1 VLYFVVG
8 ALGFWLESRA
18 GNRFE
23 QGWQFYAITFSLF
36 IVFAFP
42 ASRFSISSND
52 ADGCGRRVLISR
64 SPPMAELPNHD
75 AALTETCLDSEAI
88 FDGAFLKLKR
98 DTVRLPDGKQAT
110 REYVQHPGAV
120 MVIPLFDD
128 GRVLMESQYRY
139 PIGKVMAEFPAGKL
153 DPNEGALACAVRELR
168 EETGYTA
175 REYVFLTR
183 IHPIIS
189 YSTEFID
196 LYLARGLTA
205 GERKLDEGEFLETFT
220 ATLPDLLEWVRTGQ
234 ISDVKTIIGTMW
246 LEKVLS
252 GNWPLGALQNP
263 ERASAASRHGVTI
276 A

>member
-1 VLYFVVG
+1 M
-8 ALGFWLESRA
+8 E
-18 GNRFE
+18 N
-23 QGWQFYAITFSLF
+23 QF
-36 IVFAFP
+36 
-42 ASRFSISSND
+42 
-52 ADGCGRRVLISR
+52 
-64 SPPMAELPNHD
+64 
-75 AALTETCLDSEAI
+75 
-88 FDGAFLKLKR
+88 
-98 DTVRLPDGKQAT
+98 
-110 REYVQHPGAV
+110 
-120 MVIPLFDD
+120 
-128 GRVLMESQYRY
+128 RY

-220 ATLPDLLEWVRTGQ
+220 ATQADLQEWVRTGQ

-246 LEKVLS
+246 LDKVLS
-252 GNWPLGALQNP
+252 GTWPLGPVLTP
-263 ERASAASRHGVTI
+263 
-276 A
+276 